1 MQNNKLI
8 NRVFAGVAFV
18 FSLIIYLKTIAPTVS
33 FWDCGEFI
41 TCSYIL
47 GIPHPPG
54 APFYLLIG
62 RIFSMIPIATDIGL
76 RVNII
81 SALSSAITVMLTY
94 LIIVRLVKQ
103 WRGEPKNSED
113 LFVLVASGIV
123 GALAFAFTDTFW
135 FNAVEAEVY
144 AISMFFT
151 SIIVWLILV
160 WLEKAEEP
168 GSERY
173 ILIIAYLVGLAIG
186 IHLLMILALPA
197 VFMIVYFKY
206 LDRTKQKITV
216 TNLIIFGGITLVIF
230 MTIYPGI
237 VQLIPRMAG
246 KFTLWSLLVLVIAIT
261 MSTFYAIY
269 YKQRITSLVLMSFML
284 VILGYSTYTMIYIRS
299 GLDPEIDEN
308 DPENTKQLVSYLNRE
323 QYGTWSTFPRRFKGM
338 PQEWEFKQLQEYG
351 RVSKSQGYATYQW
364 DKQMNFMWNYQI
376 KKMYIRYFL
385 WQFAGKGKT
394 IGNDGFIS
402 ETISFNGLLGLPLFL
417 GLIGMV
423 HHYYRHWRHALS
435 ITALLILTGIAIV
448 IYLNQEDPQPRER
461 DYVFIGSFFA
471 FAIWIGMGVTAIIE
485 MIQEA
490 LHNKAKLR
498 YLVSVVASV
507 LLCLAVPVNLLAT
520 NYTEHD
526 RTGNYV
532 AYDYSYNIL
541 QTCDE
546 NGILFTNGDN
556 DTFPLWFLQYV
567 YGIRKD
573 VRVVNLSLL
582 NTNWYIKQLKK
593 EDPKVPISLPD
604 SKIDEL
610 EVMGWKE
617 QTITI
622 PVPQNV
628 RERILTDLGEVKE
641 LIPEENDV
649 PSEISFLVKPTV
661 YGQGIRVQD
670 YMILNILYANRWQK
684 PIYFAVTVSNQN
696 KLNLDDY
703 LRMDGL
709 CFEITP
715 AVDDDLMAK
724 KLHKH
729 LFETFKFR
737 GLNDPKVYLND
748 NIKGLLQNYRA
759 AFLRLADYYRRN
771 QNMESML
778 SVLDRMES
786 VMPDS
791 VIPPPDIRLPI
802 QIGSLYD
809 LAGETDKFIKKVEWA
824 VNVDP
829 ENAYA
834 VGTLVSLYSRQGDH
848 KKAVELLEKWLLT
861 HPDDPEARSK
871 MEQEQRL
878 MNAVSDSVKE
888 TDDNVIK

>member
-1 MQNNKLI
+1 MQNYKII

-62 RIFSMIPIATDIGL
+62 RIFSMLPITADIAY
-76 RVNII
+76 RVNFI
-81 SALSSAITVMLTY
+81 SALASAITVMLTY
-94 LIIVRLVKQ
+94 LIIVRFVKQ

-113 LFVLVASGIV
+113 MFVLVASGLI

-186 IHLLMILALPA
+186 VHLLMILALPA

-206 LDRTKQKITV
+206 LNRTGQQINI
-216 TNLIIFGGITLVIF
+216 TNLLIFGGITVAIF
-230 MTIYPGI
+230 AVIYPGV
-237 VQLIPRMAG
+237 VQWIPRMAG
-246 KFTLWSLLVLVIAIT
+246 KFSLWSLLLLIFALVA
-261 MSTFYAIY
+261 STFWVIY
-269 YKQRITSLVLMSFML
+269 FKQKIASLALISLLL
-284 VILGYSTYTMIYIRS
+284 VILGYSTYAMIYIRS

-308 DPENTKQLVSYLNRE
+308 DPENTKQMVSYLNRE
-323 QYGTWSTFPRRFKGM
+323 QYGTWSTFPRRFKGI
-338 PQEWEFKQLQEYG
+338 PQEWEFKQLKDYG
-351 RVSKSQGYATYQW
+351 KISKGQGYASYEW
-364 DKQMNFMWNYQI
+364 DKQMDFMWNYQI
-376 KKMYIRYFL
+376 KKMYLRYFL
-385 WQFAGKGKT
+385 WQFAGKGNT
-394 IGNDGFIS
+394 IGADGFIK
-402 ETISFNGLLGLPLFL
+402 ETISFNGLFGLPLFL
-417 GLIGMV
+417 GLIGMIY
-423 HHYYRHWRHALS
+423 HFYRHWRHALS
-435 ITALLILTGIAIV
+435 LSALLILTGIAIV

-461 DYVFIGSFFA
+461 DYVFVGSYFA
-471 FAIWIGMGVTAIIE
+471 FAVWIGMGVTAVIE
-485 MIQEA
+485 MIQET
-490 LHNKAKLR
+490 LRNKAKLR
-498 YLVSVVASV
+498 YMVSVAASV
-507 LLCLAVPVNLLAT
+507 LLLLAVPVNLLAT

-541 QTCDE
+541 QTCKE

-582 NTNWYIKQLKK
+582 NTNWYIKQLKN
-593 EDPKVPISLPD
+593 EEPRVPISLPD
-604 SKIDEL
+604 SKIDQL

-617 QTITI
+617 QTISI

-628 RERILTDLGEVKE
+628 RQKMLTDLGEVKE
-641 LIPEENDV
+641 LVPEESNI
-649 PSEISFLVKPTV
+649 PSEISFKVKPTV
-661 YGQGIRVQD
+661 FGQGIRVQD

-684 PIYFAVTVSNQN
+684 PVYFAVTVSNQN
-696 KLNLDDY
+696 KLNLDKY
-703 LRMDGL
+703 LSMDGL
-709 CFEITP
+709 CFEVTP
-715 AVDDDLMAK
+715 TVDDDIMAK
-724 KLHKH
+724 NLQEH

-737 GLNDPKVYLND
+737 GLNDPTVFLND

-759 AFLRLADYYRRN
+759 AFLRLADYYRRK

-791 VIPPPDIRLPI
+791 VIPPPDVRLPI

-809 LAGETDKFIKKVEWA
+809 LAGRPDKFIEKVEWA
-824 VNVDP
+824 ANADP
-829 ENAYA
+829 DNAYA
-834 VGTLVSLYSRQGDH
+834 VGTLVSLYSREGDH
-848 KKAVELLEKWLLT
+848 QKAVEVLEKWLLT

-871 MEQEQRL
+871 MEQERRL
-878 MNAVSDSVKE
+878 MDAVGDSAKQTENNAVK
-888 TDDNVIK
+888 